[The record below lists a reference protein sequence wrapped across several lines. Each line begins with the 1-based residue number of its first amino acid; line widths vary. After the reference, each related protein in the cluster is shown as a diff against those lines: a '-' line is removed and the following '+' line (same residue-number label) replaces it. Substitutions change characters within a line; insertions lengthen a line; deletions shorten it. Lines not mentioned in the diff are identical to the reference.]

1 MRTTFE
7 IVAPGLGSQNAVC
20 GGGRYD
26 GLVELL
32 GGPPTKGIGFAIGT
46 DRLILSLQEA
56 AKEAAPGTRAAGGL
70 DVFIAWMGEKSYA
83 PSVQLARQ
91 LRDAGYAVELPPEE
105 MKFKKSLGLAD
116 KLGAK
121 YALIIGEDEVASKHY
136 SLKRLADGQQNKY
149 SMADLLQHLHASRRT
164 T

>member
-1 MRTTFE
+1 MRRLLFCCGY
-7 IVAPGLGSQNAVC
+7 ISQAPRFLSAA
-20 GGGRYD
+20 RST
-26 GLVELL
+26 LKLRK
-32 GGPPTKGIGFAIGT
+32 PPRKPIAPTSG
-46 DRLILSLQEA
+46 DLSKDA
-56 AKEAAPGTRAAGGL
+56 AAASAL

-83 PSVQLARQ
+83 PAVQLARQ

-116 KLGAK
+116 KLGAT
-121 YALIIGEDEVASKHY
+121 YALIIGEDEVASKQY